1 MQYYQALISV
11 EQTAQACRIL
21 DALIAKQLM
30 FGGPVVGGPPSSC
43 GTSRIAKGREAH
55 AEPELVDAVV
65 ALTFVPK
72 ADIPHRTKSSDGPV
86 GGRR

>member
-30 FGGPVVGGPPSSC
+30 FGGPVVGGP
-43 GTSRIAKGREAH
+43 AKFLWNFKDSERPRSTRRAG
-55 AEPELVDAVV
+55 V
-65 ALTFVPK
+65 
-72 ADIPHRTKSSDGPV
+72 
-86 GGRR
+86 GRRGRRPHLRSEGGHSAPHQKL